1 MNSFSDLRRV
11 AILGATGWVG
21 RTALKLLRDSDSQVM
36 LFASRSRT
44 EELIGARQVV
54 HEVNLSKLR
63 EFKPELVLDAAFL
76 TRDKLAVMSVENYIR
91 ANSSIINLSLDIQQ
105 LPSVRQFIGFS
116 SGASLGVPDLSS
128 KKSENEDPY
137 GSLKRH
143 YEDALLSNSRLS
155 DKTKIARIWSVSGP
169 LVTKT
174 HLFAFSQF
182 IRQALEGEVV
192 IEAAHKVWRRYVD
205 LEDFIRV
212 AISASLDSSRVLD
225 SGGDLLELREL
236 AEKVFWTLDLPVK
249 ISRNEEE
256 NSIPDEYYSSNYGW
270 NQALVETGFV
280 PKTIE
285 EQIRQVHQALQLR

>member
-76 TRDKLAVMSVENYIR
+76 TRDKLAEMSVENYIR

-169 LVTKT
+169 LVTKP

>member
-54 HEVNLSKLR
+54 HEVKLSKLR

-76 TRDKLAVMSVENYIR
+76 TRDKLAEMSVENYIR

-137 GSLKRH
+137 GSLKKH

-169 LVTKT
+169 LVTKP

>member
-1 MNSFSDLRRV
+1 MNPFSDLRKV

-44 EELIGARQVV
+44 EELNGARQVV

-76 TRDKLAVMSVENYIR
+76 TRDKLDEMSVENYIR

-116 SGASLGVPDLSS
+116 SGASLGGPSLHS
-128 KKSENEDPY
+128 KETENADPY
-137 GSLKRH
+137 GSLKRR

-169 LVTKT
+169 LVTKP

-225 SGGDLLELREL
+225 SGGDLLELHEL
-236 AEKVFWTLDLPVK
+236 AEKVFWTLDLPVQ
-249 ISRNEEE
+249 ISRRVEVS
-256 NSIPDEYYSSNYGW
+256 SIPDEYYSSNYGW
-270 NQALVETGFV
+270 NQALAETGFV

-285 EQIRQVHQALQLR
+285 EQIRQVHQALQSR

>member
-1 MNSFSDLRRV
+1 MSSFSDLRRV

-63 EFKPELVLDAAFL
+63 EFKPEVVLDAAFL
-76 TRDKLAVMSVENYIR
+76 TRDKLAEMSVENYIR

-116 SGASLGVPDLSS
+116 SGASLGVPDLNS
-128 KKSENEDPY
+128 KKSDNEDPY

-169 LVTKT
+169 LVTKP

-212 AISASLDSSRVLD
+212 AIAASLDSSRVLD

-249 ISRNEEE
+249 ISRDEEE
-256 NSIPDEYYSSNYGW
+256 NSIPDEYYSSNHGW

>member
-1 MNSFSDLRRV
+1 MSSFPDLRRV

-44 EELIGARQVV
+44 EELYGAKQVI

-76 TRDKLAVMSVENYIR
+76 TRDKLAEMSVDSYIR
-91 ANSSIINLSLDIQQ
+91 ANSTIINLSLDIQQ
-105 LPSVRQFIGFS
+105 LPSIRQFIGFS
-116 SGASLGVPDLSS
+116 SGASLGRPGLNS
-128 KKSENEDPY
+128 KETENADPY

-143 YEDALLSNSRLS
+143 YEDALLSNSSLS
-155 DKTKIARIWSVSGP
+155 EKTKIARIWSVSGP
-169 LVTKT
+169 LVTKP

-212 AISASLDSSRVLD
+212 AMSASLDSSRVLD
-225 SGGDLLELREL
+225 SGGNLLELQEL
-236 AEKVFWTLDLPVK
+236 AERVFWTLDLPMK
-249 ISRNEEE
+249 ISRKLEVS
-256 NSIPDEYYSSNYGW
+256 SIPDKYYSSNHSW
-270 NQALVETGFV
+270 NQALAETGFI

-285 EQIRQVHQALQLR
+285 EQIRQVHQALQSR

>member
-76 TRDKLAVMSVENYIR
+76 TRDKLAEMSVENYIR

-169 LVTKT
+169 LVTKP

-212 AISASLDSSRVLD
+212 AISASFDSSRVLD

-256 NSIPDEYYSSNYGW
+256 NSISDEYYSSNYGW